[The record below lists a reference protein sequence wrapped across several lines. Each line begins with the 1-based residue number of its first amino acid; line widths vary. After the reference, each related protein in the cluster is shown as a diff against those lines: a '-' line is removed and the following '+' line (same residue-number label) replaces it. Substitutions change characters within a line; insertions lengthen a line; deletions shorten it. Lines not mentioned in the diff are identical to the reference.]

1 MQLRQLRLDS
11 PYPLKLLNTYVFN
24 NYLIFESL
32 TDLEEMI
39 YGFLS
44 PYRKNGNWFELNTAI
59 LEKLNTIFKSVNVK
73 SIIEEGT
80 LAIESLRYLSEEAL
94 KHGAKK
100 D

>member
-1 MQLRQLRLDS
+1 
-11 PYPLKLLNTYVFN
+11 
-24 NYLIFESL
+24 
-32 TDLEEMI
+32 MI

-44 PYRKNGNWFELNTAI
+44 PYRKNGNWFELNNDI
-59 LEKLNTIFKSVNVK
+59 LEKLNTIFK
-73 SIIEEGT
+73 EGT